1 MGKLMRRLR
10 AFSPRD
16 LLAVAV
22 PALLLLAAGFWLAA
36 QFIKPAPPDHIVIG
50 SGSDGGAYQ
59 YFTARYRPILE
70 RHGIR
75 VIERSSA
82 GSSEN
87 LRRLLDPG
95 QQLDLAFIQGG
106 SGMVREDLPLLSL
119 GSLYYEPLWI
129 FYRGAAGLDRLEQLK
144 GKRIAIGAEGSGT
157 HLLSR
162 ELIDAH
168 GMGDGQVRMLPIS
181 GLAAVKALEQ
191 GEADAVF
198 VVGAPYSAAI
208 WLLLHAEGVSLFSFG
223 QADAY
228 TRRFPYLTRLVLPQ
242 GVISF
247 DRDIPPRDVVLV
259 APAATLVA
267 REEMHPALVDLML
280 QAMSEVHREPGV
292 FQKAGEFPSARQ
304 VDYRLS
310 PRAERYYNSGPP
322 FLQRYLPFWV
332 ANFIDRAIVLLVP
345 VVALLFPLIKI
356 TPPLYAWRVRS
367 RIYRWYGELKFLEY
381 EAERDPDGRSAKQWD
396 EAIERIELA
405 VNRIPTP
412 LAFADQLYTLRMH
425 ISLVRQNLE
434 RRIGRLETQGGA

>member
-1 MGKLMRRLR
+1 MGKLISRLR

-16 LLAVAV
+16 LLAVAL
-22 PALLLLAAGFWLAA
+22 PAGILLAGGFWLAA
-36 QFIKPAPPDHIVIG
+36 QFIKPAPPDHVVIG

-59 YFTARYRPILE
+59 HFAARYRPILD

-75 VIERSSA
+75 MIERPSA
-82 GSSEN
+82 GSAEN
-87 LRRLLDPG
+87 LRRLLDPAE
-95 QQLDLAFIQGG
+95 QMDFAFIQGG
-106 SGMVREDLPLLSL
+106 AGMVREDIPLISL

-129 FYRGAAGLDRLEQLK
+129 FYRGEPGLDRLEHLA
-144 GKRIAIGAEGSGT
+144 GKRIAIGVEGSGT

-162 ELIDAH
+162 ELLDAH
-168 GMGDGQVRMLPIS
+168 GMGNGKVSTLPLP
-181 GLAAVKALEQ
+181 GLAAVRALEV
-191 GEADAVF
+191 GEVDAVF
-198 VVGAPYSAAI
+198 VVGAPHSAAI
-208 WLLLHAEGVSLFSFG
+208 WLLLHAEGVALFSFA

-228 TRRFPYLTRLVLPQ
+228 TRRFPYLTRLTLPQ

-247 DRDIPPRDVVLV
+247 ERSIPPSDVVLV
-259 APAATLVA
+259 SPKATLVA
-267 REEMHPALVDLML
+267 REDTHPALVDLL
-280 QAMSEVHREPGV
+280 LHAMTEVHREPGV

-310 PRAERYYNSGPP
+310 PRAERYYQSGPP

-332 ANFIDRAIVLLVP
+332 ANIIDRGMVLLVP

-381 EAERDPDGRSAKQWD
+381 EAERDPHGRSPQQWD
-396 EAIERIELA
+396 EAIDRIERA
-405 VNRIPTP
+405 ANRIPTP

-434 RRIGRLETQGGA
+434 RRLGKIETQGGA